1 MSTTKLFRLFF
12 LTAFIILFCAMA
24 TAQVKIKERVEI
36 SPANTVNSPIIR
48 YSELAGITLPPID
61 PEVTALSS
69 SGGFLGGGY
78 DCEDPNADLPFT
90 SRIGGNLRI
99 ALFQCAGCVDAD
111 IYNET
116 LLIFGPNGNIRHIFP
131 MALFDSCMAPGA
143 DGGFHIYEGC
153 FNSWYNVSES
163 SGGCLNYF
171 NPFIFFQS
179 AYEQALERDGWANA
193 ADFTHP
199 PDRLN
204 VPIKPWEPLRFR
216 LYSEKNG
223 ILYKCVNC
231 FYHAVVMGPDSIVYA
246 GSWTQLPEVLV
257 FRSGDYDVYSHYD
270 PATVFPLNF
279 VRDSSVTGPAPSSIE
294 TPYPAI
300 VTDSGMYRIIMAAAK
315 SNTHRT
321 LTMTSPVS
329 QVIFPDIQSAM
340 GDTVLVGPFN
350 EGTQIQLELSGCRTY
365 IREMD
370 YGQFRFQYENWTDY
384 DFGDAIVDVQYAAGR
399 PDHLELWSNT
409 ETIYY
414 GDTIDV
420 DVVPCDKDSL
430 FAPLGPD
437 CYYEFSVELTEETS
451 KYVELIYDDVGS
463 TLVEHIPSENRR
475 GIGVRLAANKL
486 EPDSV
491 VDLTFHLT
499 ASEFGE
505 IGAASVIPTTTQP
518 TKMAKLS
525 KDIHI
530 KMKSGDA
537 SIKNVVD
544 QKIADAIASKVKLG
558 QKKEDILN
566 SKPAVYH
573 KKKIGH
579 LISRQ
584 GSSSTNQKSKLI
596 QVKDASTNEIRY
608 SIANGEPWNV
618 IMEND
623 WGMGINP
630 PQEIILGETIYF
642 QAVKDPI
649 QTPNH
654 EKNIL
659 IVPLK
664 KLSDKIASTLQDAKF
679 TVSRFKGD
687 EDKLGVYYDTKID
700 SDGTNLEPGI
710 IRLVGRYWK
719 PGDGNE
725 YIVKLEASTWDRF
738 GHMYV
743 QVKKPIVLGDPS
755 LTDENR
761 HTKVKDVLGNDL
773 WLDEWI
779 IKYAGE
785 YGIFPQIIKAQIQ
798 CESNFKPAYRWEPFK
813 DAEEHRKGN
822 FKGSRYNITLDPRSE
837 GNPPIPWEDH
847 KNARPIYPH
856 GEYMTIWDRFYNNS
870 TWLNPS
876 ASSDTYNGKRPNG
889 EYIWS
894 IDDADG
900 WENQFIEAMS
910 DITNSVNDARTLAN
924 KWLHDKY
931 SKIDQ
936 TAQTRI
942 VASYGFLQMLYT
954 SAVYFRN
961 YHKDLM
967 NGTCYAHLPEYLNET
982 ENNFNYAVPYLASIL
997 SNVIKD
1003 LSDKDGNWPLGYEAT
1018 IKIALNS
1025 YNGRKDRNS
1034 YGKNVLNLRN
1044 IYYPNLNITR

>member
-1 MSTTKLFRLFF
+1 MSTTTQFRLFF
-12 LTAFIILFCAMA
+12 LAAFIILFCAMI

-36 SPANTVNSPIIR
+36 APGKLLKGTTDENAMS
-48 YSELAGITLPPID
+48 ITIPGLNLND
-61 PEVTALSS
+61 FVLQ
-69 SGGFLGGGY
+69 GGSFINPYNQIY
-78 DCEDPNADLPFT
+78 DDHIFVP
-90 SRIGGNLRI
+90 RIGGVI
-99 ALFQCAGCVDAD
+99 KTAWD
-111 IYNET
+111 ILYSYNGFEIQNGLQPWEDR
-116 LLIFGPNGNIRHIFP
+116 LLVFGP
-131 MALFDSCMAPGA
+131 
-143 DGGFHIYEGC
+143 DGKVRYK
-153 FNSWYNVSES
+153 YNVGEFWDDDGKWIAYYFDQERYWYDRKMDSLCQAQVPEHHPDTTKW
-163 SGGCLNYF
+163 GWVLNL
-171 NPFIFFQS
+171 N
-179 AYEQALERDGWANA
+179 LEIPVTA
-193 ADFTHP
+193 
-199 PDRLN
+199 
-204 VPIKPWEPLRFR
+204 WEPLRFR
-216 LYSEKNG
+216 LFYGPDEIATAPSMMFVTTGTNYPSEFTGGMGNMTFPCTSNLCNNMFG
-223 ILYKCVNC
+223 DIFNMC
-231 FYHAVVMGPDSIVYA
+231 FYIDSNKVGNTPIVYPDQA
-246 GSWTQLPEVLV
+246 EFFLP
-257 FRSGDYDVYSHYD
+257 
-270 PATVFPLNF
+270 
-279 VRDSSVTGPAPSSIE
+279 
-294 TPYPAI
+294 
-300 VTDSGMYRIIMAAAK
+300 DSGMYRVIIGGVLP
-315 SNTHRT
+315 NVNGT
-321 LTMTSPVS
+321 LSIIDTTSHVLVS
-329 QVIFPDIQSAM
+329 DIRNHQT
-340 GDTVLVGPFN
+340 DTILVGPYS
-350 EGTQIQLELSGCRTY
+350 EGTIIKFDLSGMAQGQGST
-365 IREMD
+365 D
-370 YGQFRFQYENWTDY
+370 YNGGAVVFESWTDY
-384 DFGDAIVDVQYAAGR
+384 DFRDAAIWFEYAAGR

-430 FAPLGPD
+430 FSPLGRD
-437 CYYEFSVELTEETS
+437 CYYEFSVELTGETS

-463 TLVEHIPSENRR
+463 NIVEHIPSENRK
-475 GIGVRLAANKL
+475 GLGVRLAANKL

-491 VDLTFHLT
+491 VDLTFHLK
-499 ASEFGE
+499 AIDLQGG
-505 IGAASVIPTTTQP
+505 GAACSINPTPTQP
-518 TKMAKLS
+518 TRMAKLS

-530 KMKSGDA
+530 KMKSGDT
-537 SIKNVVD
+537 SIKNIVD
-544 QKIADAIASKVKLG
+544 QKISESIASKVKLG
-558 QKKEDILN
+558 QKKENGFN
-566 SKPAVYH
+566 SKPAVYR

-584 GSSSTNQKSKLI
+584 GSSSTNQTSKLI

-608 SIANGEPWNV
+608 SITDGEAGNV
-618 IMEND
+618 ILENE

-630 PQEIILGETIYF
+630 PQEILLGETIYF

-654 EKNIL
+654 EKNII

-664 KLSDKIASTLQDAKF
+664 KLSDKIATTLQDAKF

-725 YIVKLEASTWDRF
+725 YIVKLEASTWDRY

-813 DAEEHRKGN
+813 DAEEQREGN
-822 FKGSRYNITLDPRSE
+822 FKGSRYKITLDPRSE

-876 ASSDTYNGKRPNG
+876 ASSNTYDGKRSNG

-900 WENQFIEAMS
+900 WESKFLKAISNIE
-910 DITNSVNDARTLAN
+910 NSVDDARTLAN

-931 SKIDQ
+931 RKIDQ

-954 SAVYFRN
+954 SAVYLRN

-982 ENNFNYAVPYLASIL
+982 ENNFNYAIPYLASIL
-997 SNVIKD
+997 SNVIKE
-1003 LSDKDGNWPLGYEAT
+1003 LSDKDGNWPLGYEAKM
-1018 IKIALNS
+1018 KIALNS

-1034 YGKNVLNLRN
+1034 YGKNVLNVRN